1 MLIHH
6 VLQRKG
12 AEVVTTT
19 ADAPLTGALSTLA
32 EHNIGAIVVAD
43 DQGAVVGII
52 SERDLVR
59 ALAANGP
66 AALDGTVGDLMT
78 ASVTSCGPRAT
89 VDDVMALMT
98 ERRIRHVPVIDDGEL
113 TGIVSIGDVVKT
125 RIGELETERETL
137 HDYLSGRA

>member
-12 AEVVTTT
+12 ADVVTIT

-52 SERDLVR
+52 SERDVVR
-59 ALAANGP
+59 ALAARGP
-66 AALDGTVGDLMT
+66 VALQGAVGDRHHVR
-78 ASVTSCGPRAT
+78 SPVDRRRRDG
-89 VDDVMALMT
+89 VDDRAAHPPRPRRR
-98 ERRIRHVPVIDDGEL
+98 ERCADRH
-113 TGIVSIGDVVKT
+113 
-125 RIGELETERETL
+125 RE
-137 HDYLSGRA
+137 HR